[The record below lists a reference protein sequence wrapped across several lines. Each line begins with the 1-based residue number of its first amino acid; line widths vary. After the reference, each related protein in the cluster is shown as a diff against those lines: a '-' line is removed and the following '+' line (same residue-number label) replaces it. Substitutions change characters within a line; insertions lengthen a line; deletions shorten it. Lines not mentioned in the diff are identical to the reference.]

1 MAQFGQRRTIEEF
14 SFARRGIDRASTP
27 GRAIRG
33 CAAVAILPG
42 PYSQRKGTLS
52 AVKTLTGVGTDP
64 CLGYR
69 RHSPSLLGNGVS
81 RMLRF
86 PGDARASPRRG
97 MVATDVWH
105 PLF

>member
-1 MAQFGQRRTIEEF
+1 MLGWRKAMAQIGQRRTIEEF

-52 AVKTLTGVGTDP
+52 AVKTLTGVGHKF
-64 CLGYR
+64 L
-69 RHSPSLLGNGVS
+69 
-81 RMLRF
+81 
-86 PGDARASPRRG
+86 PR
-97 MVATDVWH
+97 
-105 PLF
+105 LSQI

>member
-1 MAQFGQRRTIEEF
+1 M
-14 SFARRGIDRASTP
+14 
-27 GRAIRG
+27 
-33 CAAVAILPG
+33 
-42 PYSQRKGTLS
+42 
-52 AVKTLTGVGTDP
+52 TLTGETTNP

-69 RHSPSLLGNGVS
+69 RHSPSLLGNGVD

-97 MVATDVWH
+97 KVATDIWH